1 MSTSTF
7 STYEIKIQKFV
18 YDRCNFT
25 CFYLQ
30 QTKRDERQAH
40 LQVVHLFLVLA
51 IVKPIIHNGFYP
63 RRKEDKKCRL

>member
-7 STYEIKIQKFV
+7 MSSVVKIEKSELQQ
-18 YDRCNFT
+18 CNFT